1 MSKVITYTQ
10 EMYNEDMERLLEQIR
25 KGNEDYALVVGL
37 ARGGLIPA
45 VQVSHKFDVP
55 LEPLQW
61 QTRSGGVKE
70 RKQTIITAL
79 EQGQKILIVDDLIDS
94 GRAMRELIAD
104 LGVDRSKIDIAVLY
118 YNPSQEIKPDFFARI
133 IDRRVDE
140 RWIVFWWEAQ

>member
-10 EMYNEDMERLLEQIR
+10 EMYNEDMQRLFEQIR
-25 KGNEDYALVVGL
+25 KGGEDYAFVVGL

-45 VQVSHKFDVP
+45 VQVSHKLDIP

-70 RKQTIITAL
+70 HKQTIISAL
-79 EQGQKILIVDDLIDS
+79 EQGQKLLIVDDLIDS
-94 GRAMRELIAD
+94 GRAMRELIED
-104 LGVDRSKIDIAVLY
+104 LGVDRSKLDIAVLY
-118 YNPSQEIKPDFFARI
+118 YNPAQDIKPDFFARI

>member
-10 EMYNEDMERLLEQIR
+10 EMYNEDMQRLFEQIR
-25 KGNEDYALVVGL
+25 KGGEDYAFVVGL

-45 VQVSHKFDVP
+45 VQVSHKLDIP

-70 RKQTIITAL
+70 RKQTIISAL
-79 EQGQKILIVDDLIDS
+79 EQGQKLLIVDDLIDS
-94 GRAMRELIAD
+94 GRAMRELIED
-104 LGVDRSKIDIAVLY
+104 LGVDRSKLDIAVLY
-118 YNPSQEIKPDFFARI
+118 YNPAQDIKPDFFARI

-140 RWIVFWWEAQ
+140 RWIIFWWEAQ